1 MRRVNPEQFIKK
13 WKTSTLK
20 ESASAKSHFDDLCR
34 LLELPTPTDADPHG
48 TFYTFEKHVTRATGR
63 KGFADVW
70 KRGAFGWEY
79 KGKFKDLNEAYNQLL
94 AYRDDLENPPL
105 SVVCDF
111 DRIVIH
117 TNFINTAKVTETF
130 TLEDLRDDAKRER
143 LKKVWLEPQIFNPS
157 KTNDAVTKVVIND
170 LVRVADNLKLR
181 GENPDTIAHFLVRC
195 VFTFF
200 AEDVGLLPKDA
211 FSRIIDAAH
220 DYPEDFSVMT
230 SQLFGLMKTG
240 GTSIVGRIRHF
251 NGGVFDSEDAPALG
265 VVDLK
270 YLAAASRQD
279 WRALNPGIFGTLFE
293 RIIDPSRRAQ
303 LGAHYTEVADIND
316 VIEPVILTPLRA
328 EWDAVREAV
337 APLILAANAPV
348 ADESLFSPDNPALQN
363 VRAEA
368 LAQLE
373 AFQTRLTNATVLDPA
388 MGSGNFLY
396 VTLRRLLDLESEV
409 RATMRLLEPGKTF
422 AAKVHPSQMRGIE
435 ISPYAHEIA
444 GMVLW
449 VGYLQWMREH
459 GEALTHEP
467 VLERLIHLEN
477 RDAVLDEKTGIA
489 PAFPAAEFIVGNP
502 PFLGNYKMRSEFGDA
517 YTEALRLA
525 YKDSVPGSADFV
537 CYWFEQAR
545 TQIAAGATKRAGLI
559 ATNSIRQKLNR
570 PVLEQILASG
580 GIFMAWSD
588 RAWVQDGAAV
598 RVSIVSFDSG
608 TEQARVL
615 DGHAVGEI
623 NADLSSGK
631 FEVGNI
637 QPLRENQMRAFK
649 GVEPGGKFDIKE
661 TVALKWLDVPNP
673 SGCSNRDVLKPYIGG
688 DDLMQKS
695 SNRWIVDF
703 TGKTLEQA
711 RAYLVPFS
719 HLEQTIVQ
727 ARGED
732 AAKERK
738 HWWLMRRPALD
749 TRKSIASLTRY
760 IATSRVA
767 KHRVFVWL
775 PIEAIPSNSL
785 TVIAADDDY
794 TYGVVNSTAHTA
806 WVTRVS
812 GWMGMGN
819 DSQYTNES
827 FETFPFPR
835 PSDAQRDAIASAAV
849 YLETCRAHLKSH
861 GRTLTEMYNALSA
874 LREFSAPDPTH
885 EAFSLL
891 TAHDALDKAVHAAYG
906 WAHPLTTDAI
916 LETLLELNLQRS
928 NQQNTSM
935 ITTASPL

>member
-1 MRRVNPEQFIKK
+1 MQRVTPEQFIKK

-111 DRIVIH
+111 EQIVIH
-117 TNFINTAKVTETF
+117 TNFINTAKITEVF

-143 LKKVWLEPQIFNPS
+143 LKQVWLEPQAFNPT
-157 KTNDAVTKVVIND
+157 KLNDAVTKVVIND

-181 GENPDTIAHFLVRC
+181 GENPDAVAHFLVRC

-211 FSRIIDAAH
+211 FSRIIEASH
-220 DYPEDFSVMT
+220 DHPEDFRAMT
-230 SQLFGLMKTG
+230 SQLFALMKTG
-240 GTSIVGRIRHF
+240 GVSIVGRIRHF

-293 RIIDPSRRAQ
+293 RIIDPNRRAQ

-316 VIEPVILTPLRA
+316 VIEPVILAPLRA

-337 APLILAANAPV
+337 APLIQAANTAVPD
-348 ADESLFSPDNPALQN
+348 ASLFSTANPAVQSA
-363 VRAEA
+363 RAEA
-368 LAQLE
+368 IAKLE
-373 AFQTRLTNATVLDPA
+373 VFQTRLTHATVLDPA

-409 RATMRLLEPGKTF
+409 RATLRLLEPGKTF
-422 AAKVHPSQMRGIE
+422 TVRVHPSQMRGIE

-467 VLERLIHLEN
+467 VLERLANLEN
-477 RDAVLDEKTGIA
+477 RDAVLDAKTGIA
-489 PAFPAAEFIVGNP
+489 PAFPPAEFIVGNP

-545 TQIAAGATKRAGLI
+545 SQIAAGATKRAGLI

-570 PVLEQILASG
+570 PVLERILATG

-598 RVSIVSFDSG
+598 RVSIVSFDGGS
-608 TEQARVL
+608 EQARVL
-615 DGHAVGEI
+615 DGHAVEQI
-623 NADLSSGK
+623 NADLSGNSFDPEQIKALSDNAGK
-631 FEVGNI
+631 
-637 QPLRENQMRAFK
+637 AFK
-649 GVEPGGKFDIKE
+649 GVMPAGPFDLTEE
-661 TVALKWLDVPNP
+661 TAKLWLELPNP
-673 SGCSNRDVLKPYIGG
+673 SGVSNRDVLRPYVSGEDIMKKPA
-688 DDLMQKS
+688 S
-695 SNRWIVDF
+695 RWIIDF
-703 TGKTLEQA
+703 ALMSEA
-711 RAYLVPFS
+711 VACEYLVPYQHVLQS
-719 HLEQTIVQ
+719 V
-727 ARGED
+727 
-732 AAKERK
+732 KPERMK
-738 HWWLMRRPALD
+738 NNRKTYRDRWWLAAEPRPGMRSAL
-749 TRKSIASLTRY
+749 KSLARY

-812 GWMGMGN
+812 GWMGIGN

-835 PSDAQRDAIASAAV
+835 PSDAQRDAIASAAK
-849 YLETCRAHLKSH
+849 YLETCRTHLKSH

-874 LREFSAPDPTH
+874 LRDLNAPDPTH
-885 EAFSLL
+885 EAYSLL

-906 WAHPLTTDAI
+906 WAHPMTTDAI
-916 LETLLELNLQRS
+916 LETLLELNLERAAAQTVVAGS
-928 NQQNTSM
+928 SV
-935 ITTASPL
+935 